1 MGGYSGTNMIKFD
14 INKPPKKYKFMVY
27 FIEVIC
33 DRGASGSVLNSLYI
47 QQTIKKPD
55 DFIYKHCMSES
66 DSEEI
71 ARIVKVFDTNREAEE
86 YISEMQNLKKCD
98 WQKYLDT
105 LWGDRRSFLVEN
117 EKKIPLA
124 PNGSEYIL

>member
-1 MGGYSGTNMIKFD
+1 MFNFD

-27 FIEVIC
+27 FVDVYC
-33 DRGASGSVLNSLYI
+33 DRGANGPILNSLYI

-55 DFIYKHCMSES
+55 DFIYKHYMSES

-86 YISEMQNLKKCD
+86 YITRLVNLSKCD

-105 LWGDRRSFLVEN
+105 IWQDRRSFLVEN
-117 EKKIPLA
+117 GKRSL
-124 PNGSEYIL
+124 

>member
-1 MGGYSGTNMIKFD
+1 
-14 INKPPKKYKFMVY
+14 MVY
-27 FIEVIC
+27 FVDVIC
-33 DRGASGSVLNSLYI
+33 DRGASGYVLEHLYI

-86 YISEMQNLKKCD
+86 YITKMENLYKCD
-98 WQKYLDT
+98 FSKYMDAL
-105 LWGDRRSFLVEN
+105 LQDRRAFLVEN
-117 EKKIPLA
+117 EKKIRLY
-124 PNGSEYIL
+124 PNGSEIIL